1 MKFLVRVIRGCSS
14 PWEKQRERE
23 WEREREERIRKRG
36 ENWGF
41 GGRPL
46 TVAAGHAA
54 EEGEVR
60 GFAKNGVVNYF
71 SKCSRSDSRLSFLP
85 RPFRVEASR
94 GRWLFQFPG
103 VPTRLNFYR
112 RRRRR
117 RRRRRLAA
125 DHFARYRVTG
135 LCLRKWLRASR
146 FFSVMLLSSF
156 PIMFSFSP
164 PSLHAPT
171 FSSVYLFSLR
181 GSFFLS
187 PRYQLSALSPQNYR
201 SMRRIKWM
209 LSRWSIER
217 PRIVSRWQTF
227 IASDRE
233 KWWRQIASSS
243 CSSIYH
249 TIRYNLNLRKNPE
262 LKVWILVAYIDY

>member
-1 MKFLVRVIRGCSS
+1 MVV
-14 PWEKQRERE
+14 
-23 WEREREERIRKRG
+23 
-36 ENWGF
+36 
-41 GGRPL
+41 
-46 TVAAGHAA
+46 VAGHAT
-54 EEGEVR
+54 EEGEKVR

-146 FFSVMLLSSF
+146 FFSVMLPSPF
-156 PIMFSFSP
+156 PTMFSFSLFP
-164 PSLHAPT
+164 VSTRLRSL
-171 FSSVYLFSLR
+171 SSL
-181 GSFFLS
+181 SFLSPFRWFLS
-187 PRYQLSALSPQNYR
+187 PRYQLSVLSPQNYR
-201 SMRRIKWM
+201 SVRRIK
-209 LSRWSIER
+209 
-217 PRIVSRWQTF
+217 
-227 IASDRE
+227 
-233 KWWRQIASSS
+233 
-243 CSSIYH
+243 
-249 TIRYNLNLRKNPE
+249 
-262 LKVWILVAYIDY
+262 